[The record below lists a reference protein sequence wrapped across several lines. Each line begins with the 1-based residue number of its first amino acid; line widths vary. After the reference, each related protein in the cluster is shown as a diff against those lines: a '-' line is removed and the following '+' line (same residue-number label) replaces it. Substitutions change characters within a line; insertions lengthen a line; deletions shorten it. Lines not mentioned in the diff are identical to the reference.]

1 MRGFLALE
9 LLPGASMPGLA
20 PSPLWGEGGG
30 EGLQRWSR
38 LLKFDFESVLHAL
51 AGRDVRPA
59 AQFLSLT
66 RQRKEPKKA
75 TPTSATPAL
84 RCGANLRRNACGVRR
99 RTHCALA
106 RSVQTTAASQSTKRV
121 HAALH
126 APPRKRRAAGAASRG
141 WKNHTGH
148 RCARPGQKPTPGPSA
163 AMARVGVQVPSGR
176 AEKRRAWGGHGQRSM
191 PMHRDLT
198 CCGCLSAVNEVN
210 AASSAA
216 PPRARASQVARSEA
230 KGHGQWGRLFFAYF
244 LLATQKKVGAPP
256 GAYPGPQAHAEPQK
270 KQRTVNNS
278 NASGP
283 SPQPSPQRGE
293 GARPHIAVF
302 LKRIGVS
309 RPPIKRKQL
318 QTK

>member
-1 MRGFLALE
+1 MLGWRRKHL
-9 LLPGASMPGLA
+9 
-20 PSPLWGEGGG
+20 
-30 EGLQRWSR
+30 
-38 LLKFDFESVLHAL
+38 L
-51 AGRDVRPA
+51 AGMCARRRTSFSCTHKKRRQKVAKRG
-59 AQFLSLT
+59 SLT
-66 RQRKEPKKA
+66 SRSEVMRTQSA
-75 TPTSATPAL
+75 PTSATPAL

-99 RTHCALA
+99 RTRCVHFVLFA
-106 RSVQTTAASQSTKRV
+106 QTTAASQSTKRV

-126 APPRKRRAAGAASRG
+126 VPPRKRRAAGAASRG
-141 WKNHTGH
+141 WENHSGH
-148 RCARPGQKPTPGPSA
+148 RCARPQVWLLAGPSA

-216 PPRARASQVARSEA
+216 PPRARASLVARSEA
-230 KGHGQWGRLFFAYF
+230 KGRGQWGRLFFAYF
-244 LLATQKKVGAPP
+244 LLATQKKAGAPP
-256 GAYPGPQAHAEPQK
+256 GAHPGQRK
-270 KQRTVNNS
+270 KAAPTKHRTTANNS
-278 NASGP
+278 DARCP

>member
-1 MRGFLALE
+1 MLVRRRALA
-9 LLPGASMPGLA
+9 PSLA
-20 PSPLWGEGGG
+20 PSPLWGEGWG
-30 EGLQRWSR
+30 EGTLALDC
-38 LLKFDFESVLHAL
+38 LLLFASPVVLRAL
-51 AGRDVRPA
+51 AGRDVRSA
-59 AQFLSLT
+59 AHLLFFAS
-66 RQRKEPKKA
+66 PKKSRQKKGD
-75 TPTSATPAL
+75 PTSATPAL
-84 RCGANLRRNACGVRR
+84 RYGANLRRNACGVRR
-99 RTHCALA
+99 RTRCVHFVLFA
-106 RSVQTTAASQSTKRV
+106 QTTAASQSTKRV
-121 HAALH
+121 HPAVH

-141 WKNHTGH
+141 WKTHTGY
-148 RCARPGQKPTPGPSA
+148 RCARPGQKPIPGPSV
-163 AMARVGVQVPSGR
+163 AMARVGVELPSGR

-293 GARPHIAVF
+293 GARRGRGSQAGGLIMKDFHHGKP
-302 LKRIGVS
+302 
-309 RPPIKRKQL
+309 
-318 QTK
+318 